1 MGTGKKGSSR
11 RDVRRRDSI
20 HHDSYEKGVSSAEK
34 RSALPPRR
42 YADKR

>member
-1 MGTGKKGSSR
+1 MGAGKKGSSR
-11 RDVRRRDSI
+11 RDVRRRVPI
-20 HHDSYEKGVSSAEK
+20 HHDCYEKGVSSVEK